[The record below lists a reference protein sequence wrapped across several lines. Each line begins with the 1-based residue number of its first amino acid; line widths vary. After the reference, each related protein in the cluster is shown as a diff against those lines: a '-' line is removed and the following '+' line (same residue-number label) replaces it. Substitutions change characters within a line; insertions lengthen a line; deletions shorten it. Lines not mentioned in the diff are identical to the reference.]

1 MQSFGETQRRKPDE
15 DGLRQERIRDL
26 SRMATGR
33 NGPIAALDI
42 GTTKVCCFV
51 AVEEAG
57 GLRIKGIG
65 HQVARGMRA
74 GAITNMERAEESIRS
89 AVDAA
94 ERMAGETIREVY
106 LSVTAGQPASQ
117 TVDVE
122 MSIAGQEIGE
132 KDLIR
137 TLKEA
142 QSSYNPENRTVIHAL
157 PVGYKVDG
165 NRGIRDPRG
174 MYGDSFGVSMHMVS
188 VQNNHVRNLTN
199 CVERCHLSVAKLV
212 SAPYA
217 SGLASLVEDEMDL
230 GVTVIDMG
238 GGATTFA
245 VFYDGEM
252 VYNEV
257 IPVGGGHVSN
267 DIARGLSTSLANAE
281 RMKTLYGSAL
291 ASPSDEKEIIDVPL
305 IGETEHEVANH
316 VPRSMLVGI
325 IKPRIEEILEIVR
338 DRLAMSGFAKVAG
351 RRAVLVGG
359 ASQLAGVQDLAGRIL
374 GKQMRMGKPI
384 RVKSLAEAVEGPA
397 FATAAGLLSFAV
409 RKNFNDQLSGGGEG
423 KNPQN
428 RLLRIGSWFK
438 ENF

>member
-1 MQSFGETQRRKPDE
+1 
-15 DGLRQERIRDL
+15 
-26 SRMATGR
+26 MAVGR
-33 NGPIAALDI
+33 SGPITALDI

-57 GLRIKGIG
+57 GLRVKGIG
-65 HQVARGMRA
+65 HQVAKGMRA
-74 GAITNMERAEESIRS
+74 GSITNMERAEESIRS

-94 ERMAGETIREVY
+94 ERMAGETIRDVY
-106 LSVTAGQPASQ
+106 LSITAGQPASQ

-122 MSIAGQEIGE
+122 MSIGGQEIGE
-132 KDLIR
+132 KDLLR

-142 QSSYNPENRTVIHAL
+142 KASYNPENRTVIHAL
-157 PVGYKVDG
+157 PVGYNVDG

-174 MYGDSFGVSMHMVS
+174 MFGDNFGISMHMVS

-199 CVERCHLSVAKLV
+199 CVERCHLGISKLV

-238 GGATTFA
+238 GGSTSFA

-257 IPVGGGHVSN
+257 LPVGGGHVSN

-305 IGETEHEVANH
+305 IGEIENDVANH

-338 DRLAMSGFAKVAG
+338 DRLAASGFAKVAG

-359 ASQLAGVQDLAGRIL
+359 ASQLAGVQELSGRIL
-374 GKQMRMGKPI
+374 DKQVRMGKPM
-384 RVKSLAEAVEGPA
+384 RVNSLADATGGPA

-409 RKNFNDQLSGGGEG
+409 RKNFYDQLGVSAEE
-423 KNPQN
+423 KSPQN
-428 RLLRIGSWFK
+428 RLLKIGNWFK

>member
-1 MQSFGETQRRKPDE
+1 
-15 DGLRQERIRDL
+15 
-26 SRMATGR
+26 MATRR

-51 AVEEAG
+51 ADTDGDA
-57 GLRIKGIG
+57 LRVKGIG
-65 HQVARGMRA
+65 HQVARGMRI
-74 GAITNMERAEESIRS
+74 GAITNMDMAEESIRS

-94 ERMAGETIREVY
+94 ERMAGETIRDVY
-106 LSVTAGQPASQ
+106 LSVSAGQPASQ

-132 KDLIR
+132 KDLLR

-142 QSSYNPENRTVIHAL
+142 QAGYNPENRTVIHAL
-157 PVGYKVDG
+157 PVGYNVDG

-188 VQNNHVRNLTN
+188 VMDNHIRNVTT
-199 CVERCHLSVAKLV
+199 CVERCHLGVAKLV

-217 SGLASLVEDEMDL
+217 SGLAALVEDEMDL
-230 GVTVIDMG
+230 GVTIIDMG
-238 GGATTFA
+238 GGSTSFA

-257 IPVGGGHVSN
+257 LPVGGGHVSN
-267 DIARGLSTSLANAE
+267 DIARGLSTTLANAE

-291 ASPSDEKEIIDVPL
+291 ASPADEKEIIDVPL
-305 IGETEHEVANH
+305 IGEAEHEVANH

-325 IKPRIEEILEIVR
+325 IKPRIEETLEMIR
-338 DRLAMSGFAKVAG
+338 DRLALSGFAKVAG

-359 ASQLAGVQDLAGRIL
+359 ASQLAGVQELAARIL
-374 GKQMRMGKPI
+374 DKQVRMGKPI
-384 RVKSLAEAVEGPA
+384 RVKSLPDATEGPA
-397 FATAAGLLSFAV
+397 FATAAGLLSFAI
-409 RKNFNDQLSGGGEG
+409 RKNFNDQLGVDAEEKTS
-423 KNPQN
+423 QN
-428 RLLRIGSWFK
+428 RLFRIGNWFK

>member
-1 MQSFGETQRRKPDE
+1 
-15 DGLRQERIRDL
+15 
-26 SRMATGR
+26 MAVGR
-33 NGPIAALDI
+33 SGPITALDI

-65 HQVARGMRA
+65 HQVAKGMRA
-74 GAITNMERAEESIRS
+74 GGITNMEMAEESIRS

-94 ERMAGETIREVY
+94 ERMAGETIRDVY
-106 LSVTAGQPASQ
+106 LSVTAGKPASQ

-122 MSIAGQEIGE
+122 MSIGGQEIGE
-132 KDLIR
+132 KDLLR

-142 QSSYNPENRTVIHAL
+142 KSSYNPESRTVIHAL
-157 PVGYKVDG
+157 PVGYNVDG

-174 MYGDSFGVSMHMVS
+174 MFGDNFGISMHMVS
-188 VQNNHVRNLTN
+188 IENNHARNISN
-199 CVERCHLSVAKLV
+199 CVERCHLGISKLV

-217 SGLASLVEDEMDL
+217 SGLATLVEDEMDL

-238 GGATTFA
+238 GGSTSFA

-257 IPVGGGHVSN
+257 LPVGGGHVSN

-305 IGETEHEVANH
+305 IGEAENEVANH

-325 IKPRIEEILEIVR
+325 IKPRIEEILEMVR
-338 DRLAMSGFAKVAG
+338 DRLAISGFAKVAG

-359 ASQLAGVQDLAGRIL
+359 ASQLAGIQDLSGRIL
-374 GKQMRMGKPI
+374 DKQVRMGKPI
-384 RVKSLAEAVEGPA
+384 RVKSLADATGGPA

-409 RKNFNDQLSGGGEG
+409 RKNFYDQLTMGAEE
-423 KNPQN
+423 KTPQN
-428 RLLRIGSWFK
+428 RLLRMGNWFK

>member
-1 MQSFGETQRRKPDE
+1 
-15 DGLRQERIRDL
+15 
-26 SRMATGR
+26 MAAGR
-33 NGPIAALDI
+33 NGPLAALDI

-74 GAITNMERAEESIRS
+74 GTITNMEMAEESVRS

-94 ERMAGETIREVY
+94 ERMAGETIREVF
-106 LSVTAGQPASQ
+106 LGVSAGQPVSQ
-117 TVDVE
+117 TVEVD
-122 MSIAGQEIGE
+122 MSLGGQEIGE
-132 KDLIR
+132 KDLQR

-142 QSSYNPENRTVIHAL
+142 KASYKPENRTVIHAL
-157 PVGYKVDG
+157 PVGYNVDG

-174 MYGDSFGVSMHMVS
+174 MYGENLGVSMHMVS
-188 VQNNHVRNLTN
+188 VQNNHIRNMTN
-199 CVERCHLSVAKLV
+199 LVERCHLGVAKVV

-217 SGLASLVEDEMDL
+217 SGLATLVQDEMDL
-230 GVTVIDMG
+230 GVTVIDFG
-238 GGATTFA
+238 GGSTSFA

-257 IPVGGGHVSN
+257 IPVGGAHVSN

-281 RMKTLYGSAL
+281 RMKTLYGNAL
-291 ASPSDEKEIIDVPL
+291 ASQADEKEIIDVPL
-305 IGETEHEVANH
+305 IGETDHEVANH

-325 IKPRIEEILEIVR
+325 IKPRIEEILEMVR
-338 DRLAMSGFAKVAG
+338 DRLSASGFEKVAG
-351 RRAVLVGG
+351 RRAVLCGG
-359 ASQLAGVQDLAGRIL
+359 ASQLAGVQELAGRIL
-374 GKQMRMGKPI
+374 DKQVRLGKPI
-384 RVKSLAEAVEGPA
+384 RVKSLADATGGPA

-409 RKNFNDQLSGGGEG
+409 RENFDDDHGLSAEA
-423 KNPQN
+423 KTPKN
-428 RLLRIGSWFK
+428 RLLRIGNWFK

>member
-1 MQSFGETQRRKPDE
+1 
-15 DGLRQERIRDL
+15 
-26 SRMATGR
+26 MAVGR

-42 GTTKVCCFV
+42 GTTKICCFV
-51 AVEEAG
+51 AVEEPS
-57 GLRIKGIG
+57 GLRVKGIG
-65 HQVARGMRA
+65 HQVARGIRA
-74 GAITNMERAEESIRS
+74 GTITNMEMAEESIRS

-106 LSVTAGQPASQ
+106 LSVTAGQPTSQ
-117 TVDVE
+117 TIEVD
-122 MSIAGQEIGE
+122 MSLAGQEIGG
-132 KDLIR
+132 KDLLR

-142 QSSYNPENRTVIHAL
+142 KTSYRPENRTVIHAL
-157 PVGYKVDG
+157 PVGYTVDG

-174 MYGDSFGVSMHMVS
+174 MYGDNLGVSMHMVS
-188 VQNNHVRNLTN
+188 VNNGHLKNISN
-199 CVERCHLSVAKLV
+199 CVERCHLSVAKIV

-230 GVTVIDMG
+230 GVTVIDLG
-238 GGATTFA
+238 GGSTTFA

-257 IPVGGGHVSN
+257 IPVGGAHVSN
-267 DIARGLSTSLANAE
+267 DIARGLSTTLANAE

-291 ASPSDEKEIIDVPL
+291 ASPADEKEIIDVPL
-305 IGETEHEVANH
+305 IGETDQDVANH

-325 IKPRIEEILEIVR
+325 IKPRIEEILEMVR
-338 DRLAMSGFAKVAG
+338 DRIAASGFDKVAG

-359 ASQLAGVQDLAGRIL
+359 ASQLAGVQELAGRIL
-374 GKQMRMGKPI
+374 DKQVRMGKPI
-384 RVKSLAEAVEGPA
+384 RVNALADATEGPA

-409 RKNFNDQLSGGGEG
+409 LENFEDKAILGIEE
-423 KNPQN
+423 KTPKN
-428 RLLRIGSWFK
+428 RLLRIGNWFK